1 MNKYKTTKELGTMRL
16 IDADNLEKAIA
27 QYFKSH
33 IIDNSCTVDAV
44 DCAWD
49 MRRLVEEQPT
59 AYDAG
64 KVVEQLEVI
73 KENEYGACEGENC
86 GHCKYFNTC
95 WDGEMSD
102 KLALDKAIK
111 IVKGGGIDE

>member
-1 MNKYKTTKELGTMRL
+1 MRL

-33 IIDNSCTVDAV
+33 ITDNSCTVDAV

-59 AYDAG
+59 AYDVN
-64 KVVEQLEVI
+64 KVVAELEAI
-73 KENEYGACEGENC
+73 RKKGACRGECCLNCEYYRTCCEGE
-86 GHCKYFNTC
+86 K
-95 WDGEMSD
+95 SD
-102 KLALDKAIK
+102 RLALDKAIK
-111 IVKGGGIDE
+111 IVKGGGIDA

>member
-1 MNKYKTTKELGTMRL
+1 MRL

-33 IIDNSCTVDAV
+33 ITDNSCTVDAV

-49 MRRLVEEQPT
+49 MCRLVEEQPI
-59 AYDAG
+59 AYDVG

-86 GHCKYFNTC
+86 GYCKYFNTC